1 MFKLC
6 IFIEKKINTFASK
19 TRPINRELEINEKRL
34 KEKNG
39 CSLSLQDQQCN
50 LPCLLFA
57 ADLG

>member
-6 IFIEKKINTFASK
+6 IFIEKKLIHLHP
-19 TRPINRELEINEKRL
+19 RQDPLIEINEKRL

>member
-1 MFKLC
+1 
-6 IFIEKKINTFASK
+6 
-19 TRPINRELEINEKRL
+19 L

-57 ADLG
+57 ADLGWEERE